1 MAVLSK
7 FEWRR
12 LTFAAIFVV
21 LLTLALRE
29 IAPSPQAAADFSGS
43 ERGREVVIEIPEG
56 ATGSEVG
63 SLLFENGV
71 IASSL
76 SFFRVAV
83 ADERSSRIAPGEH
96 RLDTKISARVALD
109 QLLDPNRILNLIRI
123 RDGSRLSEVLS
134 SLKEIGFT
142 NGEIKSVLREI
153 DVAPPFNKNKLE
165 GLLYPAFYSK
175 SKTDTAKAMLQK
187 MVDRFEASTA
197 DLSWKYGKFTPYE
210 LLTIASL
217 VESEGIPVDFPKVSQ
232 VIYNRLRLGMP
243 LQFDSTV
250 HYIFDRRGEIQ
261 LSIKDTQVKNPYNT
275 FQNRGLPPG
284 PIGSPTRAAIE
295 ATLNPAS
302 GPWLYFV
309 TVLPKQTK
317 FTEDYDQFLQFKAEY
332 KRNFAAGEFE

>member
-1 MAVLSK
+1 MLSK
-7 FEWRR
+7 FEIRR
-12 LTFAAIFVV
+12 LTLAAIFVV
-21 LLTLALRE
+21 LLTLSLRE
-29 IAPSPQAAADFSGS
+29 IAPSPKAAADFSGS
-43 ERGREVVIEIPEG
+43 ERGPEIILEIPAG
-56 ATGSEVG
+56 ATGSEVAR
-63 SLLFENGV
+63 LLYEKGV

-76 SFFRVAV
+76 AFFRVAV
-83 ADERSSRIAPGEH
+83 SDERSARIAPGEH
-96 RLDTKISARVALD
+96 RVETKISAREALE
-109 QLLDPNRILNLIRI
+109 QLLEPDRILNLIRI
-123 RDGSRLSEVLS
+123 RDGSRLTEVLS
-134 SLKEIGFT
+134 ALKDVGFT
-142 NGEIKSVLREI
+142 NEEIKSALTEI
-153 DVAPPFNKNKLE
+153 RVQAPFNEKKLE

-175 SKTDTAKAMLQK
+175 SKTDTAKSLLQS
-187 MVDRFEASTA
+187 MVNRFEASTQ
-197 DLSWKYGKFTPYE
+197 DLVWEYRDFKPYE

-217 VESEGIPVDFPKVSQ
+217 VESEGIPIDFPKVAQ

-261 LSIKDTQVKNPYNT
+261 LSLKDTQVKNPYNT

-317 FTEDYDQFLQFKAEY
+317 FTEDYEEFLRFKAEY
-332 KRNFAAGEFE
+332 KRNFAAGKFE

>member
-1 MAVLSK
+1 MLSK
-7 FEWRR
+7 FEIRR
-12 LTFAAIFVV
+12 LTLAAIFVV
-21 LLTLALRE
+21 LLTLSLRE
-29 IAPSPQAAADFSGS
+29 IAPSPKAAADFSGS
-43 ERGREVVIEIPEG
+43 ERGPEIILEIPEG
-56 ATGSEVG
+56 ATGSEVAR
-63 SLLFENGV
+63 LLYEKGV

-76 SFFRVAV
+76 AFFRVAV
-83 ADERSSRIAPGEH
+83 SDERSARIAPGEH
-96 RLDTKISARVALD
+96 RVDTKISAREALE
-109 QLLDPNRILNLIRI
+109 QLLEPDRILNLIRI
-123 RDGSRLSEVLS
+123 RDGSRLTEVLS
-134 SLKEIGFT
+134 ALKGVGFT
-142 NGEIKSVLREI
+142 NEEIQSALTEI
-153 DVAPPFNKNKLE
+153 RVQAPFNEKKPE

-175 SKTDTAKAMLQK
+175 SKTDTAKSLLQS
-187 MVDRFEASTA
+187 MVNRFEASTK
-197 DLSWKYGKFTPYE
+197 DLVWEYRDFQPYE

-217 VESEGIPVDFPKVSQ
+217 VESEGIPIDFPKVAQ

-261 LSIKDTQVKNPYNT
+261 LSLKDTQVKNPYNT

-317 FTEDYDQFLQFKAEY
+317 FTEDYEEFLRFKAEY
-332 KRNFAAGEFE
+332 KRNFAAGKFE